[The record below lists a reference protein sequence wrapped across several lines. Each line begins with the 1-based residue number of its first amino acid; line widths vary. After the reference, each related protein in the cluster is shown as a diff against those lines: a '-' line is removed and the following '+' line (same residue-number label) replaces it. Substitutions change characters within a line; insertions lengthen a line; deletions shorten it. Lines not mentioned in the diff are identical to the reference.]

1 MHRTLLASLLIV
13 SLHASVVVGDPSGV
27 WEAFAGSPEHGGR
40 FEDVFAADEDHL
52 WIVGAS
58 RVFASTDAGETW
70 ARQARFECS
79 FFRAGTAVSDQ
90 IAFAG
95 SLTAAHVLWQT
106 IDGGENWEDISDR
119 IVGPPVVGI
128 CGMSSPSSSVIYSV
142 GRYDGTPRLVKTT
155 DGGATWTSQAMDAYA
170 ATLIDVMFVD
180 ELHGFTVGGTDL
192 IGGVGGAIV
201 LETTD
206 GGATWTERHVSA
218 GMGEWGWKITFP
230 SVSIGYVSVEN
241 LTGGDARILKTTDAG
256 QTWADIVIPGHA
268 TLQGIGFLT
277 ESAGWVSGRGQAS
290 FTTDGGDSWQTSDID
305 IRMNR
310 FRFVGSTGFAVGKTV
325 YRYFPTQVSDA
336 PSPIVEAGAFLSA
349 VQPNPFGNTA
359 RIELATSRDGRLR
372 LQVFDVAGRRVRTLV
387 DEVRP
392 AGRRSV
398 AWDGTDDSGSS
409 LPSGVYFYSFETG
422 GERFVR
428 KATIAR

>member
-1 MHRTLLASLLIV
+1 MHRPLLTSLLIV
-13 SLHASVVVGDPSGV
+13 SLQASVVIADSPGA
-27 WEAFAGSPEHGGR
+27 WEVFSESPEHGGR
-40 FEDVFAADEDHL
+40 FEDVFAADEDHV

-58 RVFASTDAGETW
+58 RVFASTDGGETW
-70 ARQARFECS
+70 TQQAPSEGS
-79 FFRAGTAVSDQ
+79 YFRAGTAVSDQ

-95 SLTAAHVLWQT
+95 SLTPTRVLWQT
-106 IDGGENWEDISDR
+106 THGGENWADIADR
-119 IVGPPVVGI
+119 IVGPQVLGI
-128 CGMSSPSSSVIYSV
+128 CGMWAPSSSVIYGV

-155 DGGATWTSQAMDAYA
+155 DGGANWTSHAMDAYA

-218 GMGEWGWKITFP
+218 GTGEWGWKITFP
-230 SVSIGYVSVEN
+230 SASVGYVSVEN

-256 QTWADIVIPGHA
+256 QTWADIVISGHA

-277 ESAGWVSGRGQAS
+277 ESVGWVSGRGQAS
-290 FTTDGGDSWQTSDID
+290 FTTDGGDNWQSSDID

-336 PSPIVEAGAFLSA
+336 AQPNVEAGAFLSA

-409 LPSGVYFYSFETG
+409 LPSGVYFYSLETG

-428 KATIAR
+428 KATITR